1 MMDNGRNDEKI
12 IAIPFKD
19 PNYNHYKN
27 IDELPM
33 HLFDEMRHFF
43 TVYKNLE
50 NKTTA
55 VNEVSDRE
63 CALKVIDAA
72 IDNYIEHFC
81 KQKQPTL

>member
-1 MMDNGRNDEKI
+1 
-12 IAIPFKD
+12 
-19 PNYNHYKN
+19 
-27 IDELPM
+27 M

-81 KQKQPTL
+81 K